1 MESRETVGGPLADR
15 FEYVRAYAAL
25 ITVLLCVLCS
35 SVFQGFGFWWK
46 KTLYCLTCL
55 QPAKTPAE

>member
-1 MESRETVGGPLADR
+1 MESRETVGGLLADR

-35 SVFQGFGFWWK
+35 SVFQRFCFLAQGDLILFPWV
-46 KTLYCLTCL
+46 
-55 QPAKTPAE
+55 QPAKSPAE